1 MGRRGGRA
9 VCACVRRVTCCFAP
23 LSSALGAR
31 CVTHCA
37 AGTATSPG
45 RRRQQQP
52 QQQPQQRPRRRR
64 RGPRAPGRTPAPRR
78 AARRQDRGGGARL
91 RLGPARGPGSAQ
103 RAPAAAREP
112 GAGGARR
119 QRRPPRPERGARA
132 SAPSPAPADASGAAG
147 GGSRAPCAP
156 SPRPSAPAMASPPLL
171 GPPNLNNNNNNNHG
185 VRKCGYLR
193 KQKHG
198 HKRFFVLRGPAA
210 GGDEAGAGAGGGAAP
225 QPPRLEYYES
235 EKKWRSKAGAPKR
248 VIALDCCL
256 NINKRADAKHKY
268 LIALYTRDEYFA
280 VAAENE
286 QEQEGWYRALTDL
299 VSEGR
304 ADALPSA
311 ASCSASLPGALGGS
325 AGADDSYGLG
335 APAAYREVWQ
345 VTLKPKGLGQSKN
358 LTGVYRL
365 CLSARTV
372 GFVKLN
378 CEQPSVTLQLMNIR
392 RCGHSDSFFFIEVGR
407 SAVTGPGELWMQAD
421 DSVVAQN
428 IHETI
433 LEAMKA
439 LKELFEFRPRSKS
452 QSSGS
457 SATHPI
463 SVPGARRHHHLV
475 NLPPSQTGLVRRS
488 RTDSLAATPPAA
500 KCSSC
505 RVRTASEGDGGAAA
519 GGGAAGG
526 RPVSAA
532 GSPLSPGPVRAP
544 LSRSHTLSGGCGGG
558 RAGKVMLAPAG
569 GALQHSR
576 SMSMPVAHSPPA
588 ATSPGSLS
596 SSSGHGSGSYPPP
609 PGAHPHL
616 QHPLHHPVSQRPSSG
631 SASAS
636 GSPSDPGFMS
646 LDEYGSSPGDLRA
659 FCSHRS
665 NTPESI
671 AETPPA
677 RDCGAGELCGYMTMD
692 RPLGHGGRPYR
703 RVSGD
708 GAQDLDR
715 GLRKRTYSLTTPAR
729 QRPAPQ
735 PSSASL
741 DEYTLMR
748 ATFSGSTGRL
758 CPSCPAPSPHAA
770 YHPYPEDYGDVEIGP
785 RGRSGG
791 HLGADDGYVP
801 MTPGAALAGG
811 GSRSDDYVP
820 MSPTSVSAP
829 KQILQPRAAAAP
841 PAGALVPLPPSAGG
855 RAFPGA
861 AGSYKASSPAESSPE
876 DSGYM
881 RMWCGARLSAEST
894 DGKLLPNGDYLN
906 MSPSDAGPAGTPP
919 DFFSAALHG
928 GGGDALKGFP
938 GYCYSSLPRSYRAPH
953 SCNADSDQYVLM
965 SSPVGRILE
974 EERLEPGAGPLNPP
988 AGGQPQPHHHAP
1000 VPSAG
1005 RPSSSG
1011 RPEGFLSQRCR
1022 AVRPTRLFLEGL
1034 QALPSMQEYPLP
1046 PEPKSP
1052 GEYINIDFG
1061 DAGVRLSPPAPPL
1074 LASAASSSS
1083 LLSASSPASSLGS
1096 GTPGTSSDS
1105 RQRSPLSDY
1114 MNLDFSSPKSPRPA
1128 AQSRDPVGSLDALLS
1143 PECPLPFPPLPP
1155 RPSAPRAPLQPPAP
1169 PPPPPPPGELY
1180 RRPPA
1185 AATQA
1190 ASPSSSE
1197 TGDTGDYTEMA
1208 FGVAAT
1214 PPQPIAAPPKPEG
1227 ARVTSPTSGGVKR
1240 LSLMD
1245 QVSGVEAFLQ
1255 AGQPPDPHRGAKVIR
1270 ADPQGGRRRHSSE
1283 TFSSTT
1289 TVTPVSPSFAHNP
1302 KRHNSASVENV
1313 SLRKSSEGGCGVV
1326 LGGAEDPPTSPR
1338 QVQPQ
1343 HAPWG
1348 RPWTPSQPAGLVGCP
1363 GGGSSPMRRETS
1375 AGFQNGLNYIAIDVR
1390 DEQPLQP
1397 ADRSAWGRTRSL
1409 GGLISAAGGG
1419 ASGGLCGASPSAL
1432 PPANAY
1438 ASIDFL
1444 AQHLKEA
1451 TVVKG
1456 EVWALVGDGAR
1467 ETPCVWHG
1475 DLEPRGWPGSRWAV
1489 PGTLPKAGLSGGLEA
1504 RAGTPARDR
1513 RVSVRTTPG
1522 RAALLRMPSTRA
1534 AAQVVVLVP
1543 SVSREAAGVRP
1554 ASAPFPDTILA
1565 EQGSASEQSLRG
1577 GARPVALTGPAEAAT
1592 SSSGRAQVPRVAAPL
1607 SVHTGSWQWFSSWSP
1622 RLPPGPA
1629 SLGQGQRQGWA
1640 SPEVPARVWPG
1651 GVAAGPGGPGSPPP
1665 SRTCVG

>member
-1 MGRRGGRA
+1 
-9 VCACVRRVTCCFAP
+9 
-23 LSSALGAR
+23 
-31 CVTHCA
+31 
-37 AGTATSPG
+37 
-45 RRRQQQP
+45 
-52 QQQPQQRPRRRR
+52 
-64 RGPRAPGRTPAPRR
+64 
-78 AARRQDRGGGARL
+78 
-91 RLGPARGPGSAQ
+91 
-103 RAPAAAREP
+103 
-112 GAGGARR
+112 
-119 QRRPPRPERGARA
+119 
-132 SAPSPAPADASGAAG
+132 
-147 GGSRAPCAP
+147 
-156 SPRPSAPAMASPPLL
+156 MASPPPLH
-171 GPPNLNNNNNNNHG
+171 GAPAAPASAAGGDGPNLNNNNNNNNHS

-198 HKRFFVLRGPAA
+198 HKRFFVLRGPGGGGAS
-210 GGDEAGAGAGGGAAP
+210 GSGDEAAASAGGGGPAPP

-248 VIALDCCL
+248 VISLDCCL

-268 LIALYTRDEYFA
+268 LIALYTKDEYFA

-304 ADALPSA
+304 AAGGAGGSGDSA
-311 ASCSASLPGALGGS
+311 IPAAGAAGIHAGGGSCSASLPGTLGGS
-325 AGADDSYGLG
+325 GGGSDDSSYGL
-335 APAAYREVWQ
+335 AASSAAAYREVWQ
-345 VTLKPKGLGQSKN
+345 VNLKPKGLGQSKN

-365 CLSARTV
+365 CLSARTI

-500 KCSSC
+500 KCNSC

-519 GGGAAGG
+519 GAAAGS
-526 RPVSAA
+526 RPVSVA
-532 GSPLSPGPVRAP
+532 GSPMSPGPVRTP
-544 LSRSHTLSGGCGGG
+544 LSRSHTLSAGCGN
-558 RAGKVMLAPAG
+558 RASKVLLAPAG

-576 SMSMPVAHSPPA
+576 SMSMPVAQSPPAA

-596 SSSGHGSGSYPPP
+596 SSSGHGSGSYPLPPP
-609 PGAHPHL
+609 PGPHPHL
-616 QHPLHHPVSQRPSSG
+616 PHPLHHHAAGQRPSSG

-646 LDEYGSSPGDLRA
+646 LDEYGSSPGDVRA

-677 RDCGAGELCGYMTMD
+677 KDGSGSGELYGYMTMD
-692 RPLGHGGRPYR
+692 RPLSHCGRPYR

-708 GAQDLDR
+708 GAAQDLDR

-729 QRPAPQ
+729 QRAVPQ

-748 ATFSGSTGRL
+748 ATFSGSSGRL
-758 CPSCPAPSPHAA
+758 CPTCPTSSPRGA
-770 YHPYPEDYGDVEIGP
+770 YNPYPEDYGDIEIGSQ
-785 RGRSGG
+785 RSSSSN
-791 HLGADDGYVP
+791 LGTDDGYMP
-801 MTPGAALAGG
+801 MTPGAALLGAAGS
-811 GSRSDDYVP
+811 GSGSCKSDDYMP

-829 KQILQPRAAAAP
+829 KQILHPRVAAAA
-841 PAGALVPLPPSAGG
+841 ALPPTGPAAPAPTSVAG
-855 RAFPGA
+855 RAFPVNRV
-861 AGSYKASSPAESSPE
+861 SYKASSPAESSPE

-881 RMWCGARLSAEST
+881 RMWCGSRLPPENTT
-894 DGKLLPNGDYLN
+894 DSKLLPNGDYLN
-906 MSPSDAGPAGTPP
+906 MSPSDAGTSGTTPP
-919 DFFSAALHG
+919 DFFTAALHG
-928 GGGDALKGFP
+928 ASGEMLRSMP
-938 GYCYSSLPRSYRAPH
+938 GYCYSSLPRSYKAPYT
-953 SCNADSDQYVLM
+953 CNGDNDQYVLM

-974 EERLEPGAGPLNPP
+974 EERPEPQATSVGTTHQANRVVAGVGGGSHAQPP
-988 AGGQPQPHHHAP
+988 HSA

-1005 RPSSSG
+1005 RQSGSGSGSG

-1022 AVRPTRLFLEGL
+1022 AVRPTRLSLEGL
-1034 QALPSMQEYPLP
+1034 QTLPSMHECPLP

-1061 DAGVRLSPPAPPL
+1061 EAGARLSPPAPPML

-1114 MNLDFSSPKSPRPA
+1114 MNLDFSSPKSPKA
-1128 AQSRDPVGSLDALLS
+1128 DDETQSGDPVGSLDALLS
-1143 PECPLPFPPLPP
+1143 PEASGYPPLPP
-1155 RPSAPRAPLQPPAP
+1155 RPAAPSSSSSQLQ

-1180 RRPPA
+1180 RLPPA
-1185 AATQA
+1185 PASQGPSAA
-1190 ASPSSSE
+1190 ASSSSSSE
-1197 TGDTGDYTEMA
+1197 TGDHGDYTEMA

-1214 PPQPIAAPPKPEG
+1214 PPQPIVAPAKPEG
-1227 ARVTSPTSGGVKR
+1227 ARVTSPTSGMKR

-1313 SLRKSSEGGCGVV
+1313 SLRKNSEGSGSGGV
-1326 LGGAEDPPTSPR
+1326 LGGGDEPPASPR
-1338 QVQPQ
+1338 QVQPPLPQ
-1343 HAPWG
+1343 QA
-1348 RPWTPSQPAGLVGCP
+1348 RPWTPSQPGGLVGCP
-1363 GGGSSPMRRETS
+1363 GGSGSPMRRETS

-1390 DEQPLQP
+1390 DEPGLLQSAQQHPHLHPHPQPG
-1397 ADRSAWGRTRSL
+1397 DKSTWGRTRSL
-1409 GGLISAAGGG
+1409 GGLISTVGASSTGGG
-1419 ASGGLCGASPSAL
+1419 VCGGPGPGAL
-1432 PPANAY
+1432 PSNAY

-1444 AQHLKEA
+1444 SHHLKEA
-1451 TVVKG
+1451 TIVKDIHDLSRKAPFSSCAEEASWPAAAPSTHSVSCSESLPLLDPLPSVTGATVVRVG
-1456 EVWALVGDGAR
+1456 QSHLVGQL
-1467 ETPCVWHG
+1467 CV
-1475 DLEPRGWPGSRWAV
+1475 AN
-1489 PGTLPKAGLSGGLEA
+1489 TSG
-1504 RAGTPARDR
+1504 
-1513 RVSVRTTPG
+1513 
-1522 RAALLRMPSTRA
+1522 
-1534 AAQVVVLVP
+1534 
-1543 SVSREAAGVRP
+1543 
-1554 ASAPFPDTILA
+1554 
-1565 EQGSASEQSLRG
+1565 
-1577 GARPVALTGPAEAAT
+1577 
-1592 SSSGRAQVPRVAAPL
+1592 
-1607 SVHTGSWQWFSSWSP
+1607 
-1622 RLPPGPA
+1622 
-1629 SLGQGQRQGWA
+1629 
-1640 SPEVPARVWPG
+1640 
-1651 GVAAGPGGPGSPPP
+1651 
-1665 SRTCVG
+1665 

>member
-1 MGRRGGRA
+1 
-9 VCACVRRVTCCFAP
+9 
-23 LSSALGAR
+23 
-31 CVTHCA
+31 
-37 AGTATSPG
+37 
-45 RRRQQQP
+45 
-52 QQQPQQRPRRRR
+52 
-64 RGPRAPGRTPAPRR
+64 
-78 AARRQDRGGGARL
+78 
-91 RLGPARGPGSAQ
+91 
-103 RAPAAAREP
+103 
-112 GAGGARR
+112 
-119 QRRPPRPERGARA
+119 
-132 SAPSPAPADASGAAG
+132 
-147 GGSRAPCAP
+147 
-156 SPRPSAPAMASPPLL
+156 MASPPEH
-171 GPPNLNNNNNNNHG
+171 GPPGPAGGDGPNLNNNNNNNNHS

-198 HKRFFVLRGPAA
+198 HKRFFVLRGPGA
-210 GGDEAGAGAGGGAAP
+210 GGDEAGAGGGPAP

-268 LIALYTRDEYFA
+268 LIALYTKDEYFA

-304 ADALPSA
+304 AGAGDAPPA
-311 ASCSASLPGALGGS
+311 AAATSGSCSASLPGALGGS
-325 AGADDSYGLG
+325 AGAAAADDSYGLV
-335 APAAYREVWQ
+335 APATAAYREVWQ
-345 VTLKPKGLGQSKN
+345 VNLKPKGLGQSKN

-365 CLSARTV
+365 CLSARTI

-378 CEQPSVTLQLMNIR
+378 CEQPSVTLQLMSIR

-500 KCSSC
+500 KCSAC

-519 GGGAAGG
+519 AAAAGAG
-526 RPVSAA
+526 AGAAA

-544 LSRSHTLSGGCGGG
+544 LSRSHTLSGG
-558 RAGKVMLAPAG
+558 RAGKAALAPAG
-569 GALQHSR
+569 GGLQHSR

-609 PGAHPHL
+609 PGPHPHL
-616 QHPLHHPVSQRPSSG
+616 QHPLHPQRPSSG

-646 LDEYGSSPGDLRA
+646 LDEYGSSPGDLRVY
-659 FCSHRS
+659 CGHRS

-677 RDCGAGELCGYMTMD
+677 RDGSAGELYGYMTME
-692 RPLGHGGRPYR
+692 RPLSHCGSRAYR

-708 GAQDLDR
+708 CAPDLDR

-729 QRPAPQ
+729 QRPVPQ

-748 ATFSGSTGRL
+748 ATFSGSSGRL
-758 CPSCPAPSPHAA
+758 CPSCPASSPKVA
-770 YHPYPEDYGDVEIGP
+770 YHPYPEDYGDIEIGSH
-785 RGRSGG
+785 RSSSSN
-791 HLGADDGYVP
+791 LGTDDGYVP
-801 MTPGAALAGG
+801 MTPGVALLGT
-811 GSRSDDYVP
+811 GSGSCKSDDYMP

-829 KQILQPRAAAAP
+829 KQILQPRP
-841 PAGALVPLPPSAGG
+841 VPATLPPPGAAVPTPASAAG
-855 RAFPGA
+855 RAFPGTT
-861 AGSYKASSPAESSPE
+861 GSYKTGSPAESSPE

-881 RMWCGARLSAEST
+881 RMWCGSKLSMESA
-894 DGKLLPNGDYLN
+894 DSKLLPNGDYLN
-906 MSPSDAGPAGTPP
+906 MSPSDAGTAGTPP
-919 DFFSAALHG
+919 DFFSAAGETLRCV
-928 GGGDALKGFP
+928 P
-938 GYCYSSLPRSYRAPH
+938 GYCYSSLPRSYKAPH
-953 SCNADSDQYVLM
+953 ACHGDSDQYVLM
-965 SSPVGRILE
+965 SSPVGRVLE
-974 EERLEPGAGPLNPP
+974 EEQLEPPPGPAQPASAFPAAAAGS
-988 AGGQPQPHHHAP
+988 GHPQPLHPA
-1000 VPSAG
+1000 VP
-1005 RPSSSG
+1005 SSG
-1011 RPEGFLSQRCR
+1011 RPSGGGGSRPDGFLAQRCR
-1022 AVRPTRLFLEGL
+1022 AVRPTRLSLEGL
-1034 QALPSMQEYPLP
+1034 PALPRMHEYPLP
-1046 PEPKSP
+1046 PEPRSP

-1061 DAGVRLSPPAPPL
+1061 EAGARLSPPAPPL

-1096 GTPGTSSDS
+1096 GTPGTSGDS

-1114 MNLDFSSPKSPRPA
+1114 MNLDFSSPKSPQPG
-1128 AQSRDPVGSLDALLS
+1128 AQGQDPVGSLDALLS
-1143 PECPLPFPPLPP
+1143 PEASVYPPLPP
-1155 RPSAPRAPLQPPAP
+1155 RPAAPSSALQP

-1180 RRPPA
+1180 RLPA
-1185 AATQA
+1185 APASQGPGA
-1190 ASPSSSE
+1190 ASSSSSD
-1197 TGDTGDYTEMA
+1197 TGDNGDYTEMA

-1214 PPQPIAAPPKPEG
+1214 PPQPIAAPPKPDG
-1227 ARVTSPTSGGVKR
+1227 ARVSSPVSGLKR

-1289 TVTPVSPSFAHNP
+1289 TVTPVSPSFAHTP

-1313 SLRKSSEGGCGVV
+1313 SLRKGSEGGGGGGSV
-1326 LGGAEDPPTSPR
+1326 LGGGDEPPSSPR
-1338 QVQPQ
+1338 QLPPPTPQ
-1343 HAPWG
+1343 QA
-1348 RPWTPSQPAGLVGCP
+1348 RAWTPAQPGSGLVGCP
-1363 GGGSSPMRRETS
+1363 GGSSSPMRRETS

-1390 DEQPLQP
+1390 DEPGLSPPLQQHP
-1397 ADRSAWGRTRSL
+1397 HVQTGDRSAWGRTRSL
-1409 GGLISAAGGG
+1409 GGLISAVGAGSPAGVCGG
-1419 ASGGLCGASPSAL
+1419 PGPGAL
-1432 PPANAY
+1432 PAANAY

-1444 AQHLKEA
+1444 THHLKEA

-1456 EVWALVGDGAR
+1456 PQRLCHPHS
-1467 ETPCVWHG
+1467 TPP
-1475 DLEPRGWPGSRWAV
+1475 L
-1489 PGTLPKAGLSGGLEA
+1489 
-1504 RAGTPARDR
+1504 
-1513 RVSVRTTPG
+1513 RVRNSC
-1522 RAALLRMPSTRA
+1522 
-1534 AAQVVVLVP
+1534 
-1543 SVSREAAGVRP
+1543 
-1554 ASAPFPDTILA
+1554 I
-1565 EQGSASEQSLRG
+1565 
-1577 GARPVALTGPAEAAT
+1577 
-1592 SSSGRAQVPRVAAPL
+1592 
-1607 SVHTGSWQWFSSWSP
+1607 
-1622 RLPPGPA
+1622 
-1629 SLGQGQRQGWA
+1629 
-1640 SPEVPARVWPG
+1640 
-1651 GVAAGPGGPGSPPP
+1651 
-1665 SRTCVG
+1665 

>member
-1 MGRRGGRA
+1 
-9 VCACVRRVTCCFAP
+9 
-23 LSSALGAR
+23 
-31 CVTHCA
+31 
-37 AGTATSPG
+37 
-45 RRRQQQP
+45 
-52 QQQPQQRPRRRR
+52 
-64 RGPRAPGRTPAPRR
+64 
-78 AARRQDRGGGARL
+78 
-91 RLGPARGPGSAQ
+91 
-103 RAPAAAREP
+103 
-112 GAGGARR
+112 
-119 QRRPPRPERGARA
+119 
-132 SAPSPAPADASGAAG
+132 
-147 GGSRAPCAP
+147 
-156 SPRPSAPAMASPPLL
+156 MASPPRH
-171 GPPNLNNNNNNNHG
+171 GPPGPASGDGPNLNNNNNNNNHS

-198 HKRFFVLRGPAA
+198 HKRFFVLRGPGT
-210 GGDEAGAGAGGGAAP
+210 GGDEATAGGGSAP

-268 LIALYTRDEYFA
+268 LIALYTKDEYFA

-304 ADALPSA
+304 AAAGDAPPAAAPA

-325 AGADDSYGLG
+325 AGAAGAEDSYGLV
-335 APAAYREVWQ
+335 APATAAYREVWQ
-345 VTLKPKGLGQSKN
+345 VNLKPKGLGQSKN

-365 CLSARTV
+365 CLSARTI

-519 GGGAAGG
+519 GAAAAGA
-526 RPVSAA
+526 RPVSVA

-544 LSRSHTLSGGCGGG
+544 LSRSHTLSGGCGGRG
-558 RAGKVMLAPAG
+558 SKVALLPAG

-609 PGAHPHL
+609 PGPHPPL
-616 QHPLHHPVSQRPSSG
+616 PHPLHHGPGQRPSSG

-671 AETPPA
+671 AETPPP
-677 RDCGAGELCGYMTMD
+677 RDGSGGGEFYGYMTMD
-692 RPLGHGGRPYR
+692 RPLSHCGRPYR

-708 GAQDLDR
+708 AAQDLDR

-729 QRPAPQ
+729 QRPVPQ

-748 ATFSGSTGRL
+748 ATFSGSAGRL
-758 CPSCPAPSPHAA
+758 CPSCPASSPKVA
-770 YHPYPEDYGDVEIGP
+770 YHPYPEDYGDIEIGSH
-785 RGRSGG
+785 RSSSSN
-791 HLGADDGYVP
+791 LGADDGYMP
-801 MTPGAALAGG
+801 MTPGAALAGS
-811 GSRSDDYVP
+811 GSGSCRSDDYMP
-820 MSPTSVSAP
+820 MSPASVSAP
-829 KQILQPRAAAAP
+829 KQILQPRAAAAAAAAAVP
-841 PAGALVPLPPSAGG
+841 PAGPAGPAPTSVAG
-855 RAFPGA
+855 RTFPASG
-861 AGSYKASSPAESSPE
+861 GGYKASSPAESSPE

-881 RMWCGARLSAEST
+881 RMWCGSKLSMEHA
-894 DGKLLPNGDYLN
+894 DGKLLLNGDYLN
-906 MSPSDAGPAGTPP
+906 VSPSDAVTTGTPP
-919 DFFSAALHG
+919 DFFSAALHAG
-928 GGGDALKGFP
+928 GEPLRGVP
-938 GYCYSSLPRSYRAPH
+938 GCCYSSLPRSYKAPYT
-953 SCNADSDQYVLM
+953 CGGDSDQYVLM

-974 EERLEPGAGPLNPP
+974 EERLEPQATPGPSQAASAFGAGPTQPP
-988 AGGQPQPHHHAP
+988 HPV
-1000 VPSAG
+1000 VPSPL
-1005 RPSSSG
+1005 RPSGG
-1011 RPEGFLSQRCR
+1011 RPEGFLGQRGR
-1022 AVRPTRLFLEGL
+1022 AVRPTRLSLEGL
-1034 QALPSMQEYPLP
+1034 PSLPSMHEYPLP

-1061 DAGVRLSPPAPPL
+1061 EPGARLSPPAPPL

-1114 MNLDFSSPKSPRPA
+1114 MNLDFSSPKSPKPGAR
-1128 AQSRDPVGSLDALLS
+1128 SGHPVGSLDALLS
-1143 PECPLPFPPLPP
+1143 PEASSPYPPLPP
-1155 RPSAPRAPLQPPAP
+1155 RPSASPSSSLQP

-1180 RRPPA
+1180 RLPPASA
-1185 AATQA
+1185 AATVQGPGA
-1190 ASPSSSE
+1190 ASSSD
-1197 TGDTGDYTEMA
+1197 TGDNGDYTEMA

-1214 PPQPIAAPPKPEG
+1214 PPQPIAAPAKPE
-1227 ARVTSPTSGGVKR
+1227 AVRVASPTSGVKR
-1240 LSLMD
+1240 LSLME

-1255 AGQPPDPHRGAKVIR
+1255 ASQPPDPHRGAKVIR

-1313 SLRKSSEGGCGVV
+1313 SLRKSSEGGVGGVP
-1326 LGGAEDPPTSPR
+1326 GGGDEPPTSPR
-1338 QVQPQ
+1338 QLQPALP
-1343 HAPWG
+1343 APPLAPQG
-1348 RPWTPSQPAGLVGCP
+1348 RPWTPGQPGGLVGCP
-1363 GGGSSPMRRETS
+1363 GSGGSPMRRESS

-1390 DEQPLQP
+1390 EEPGPPPQPQP
-1397 ADRSAWGRTRSL
+1397 QPQSPLPQPGEKNSWGRTRSL
-1409 GGLISAAGGG
+1409 GGLISAVGVGSTGGG
-1419 ASGGLCGASPSAL
+1419 CGGPGPGAL
-1432 PPANAY
+1432 PPANTY

-1444 AQHLKEA
+1444 SHHLKEA
-1451 TVVKG
+1451 TVVK
-1456 EVWALVGDGAR
+1456 E
-1467 ETPCVWHG
+1467 
-1475 DLEPRGWPGSRWAV
+1475 
-1489 PGTLPKAGLSGGLEA
+1489 
-1504 RAGTPARDR
+1504 
-1513 RVSVRTTPG
+1513 
-1522 RAALLRMPSTRA
+1522 
-1534 AAQVVVLVP
+1534 
-1543 SVSREAAGVRP
+1543 
-1554 ASAPFPDTILA
+1554 
-1565 EQGSASEQSLRG
+1565 
-1577 GARPVALTGPAEAAT
+1577 
-1592 SSSGRAQVPRVAAPL
+1592 
-1607 SVHTGSWQWFSSWSP
+1607 
-1622 RLPPGPA
+1622 
-1629 SLGQGQRQGWA
+1629 
-1640 SPEVPARVWPG
+1640 
-1651 GVAAGPGGPGSPPP
+1651 
-1665 SRTCVG
+1665 

>member
-1 MGRRGGRA
+1 
-9 VCACVRRVTCCFAP
+9 
-23 LSSALGAR
+23 
-31 CVTHCA
+31 
-37 AGTATSPG
+37 
-45 RRRQQQP
+45 
-52 QQQPQQRPRRRR
+52 
-64 RGPRAPGRTPAPRR
+64 
-78 AARRQDRGGGARL
+78 
-91 RLGPARGPGSAQ
+91 
-103 RAPAAAREP
+103 
-112 GAGGARR
+112 
-119 QRRPPRPERGARA
+119 
-132 SAPSPAPADASGAAG
+132 
-147 GGSRAPCAP
+147 
-156 SPRPSAPAMASPPLL
+156 MASPPLH
-171 GPPNLNNNNNNNHG
+171 GPPGPASGDGPNLNNNNNNNHG

-198 HKRFFVLRGPAA
+198 HKRFFVLRGPGA
-210 GGDEAGAGAGGGAAP
+210 GSDEATATAGGGSAP

-268 LIALYTRDEYFA
+268 LIALYTKDEYFA

-304 ADALPSA
+304 AGAGDAPSNA
-311 ASCSASLPGALGGS
+311 AATSGSCSASLPGALGGS
-325 AGADDSYGLG
+325 AGAAGADDSYGLVSP
-335 APAAYREVWQ
+335 ATAAYREVWQ
-345 VTLKPKGLGQSKN
+345 VNLKPKGLGQSKN

-365 CLSARTV
+365 CLSARTI

-500 KCSSC
+500 KCNSC

-519 GGGAAGG
+519 GTGAAGG
-526 RPVSAA
+526 RPVSVA

-544 LSRSHTLSGGCGGG
+544 LSRSHTLSGGCGGRG
-558 RAGKVMLAPAG
+558 SKVTLAPAG

-576 SMSMPVAHSPPA
+576 SMSMPVAHSPPT

-609 PGAHPHL
+609 PGPHPHL
-616 QHPLHHPVSQRPSSG
+616 PHPLHHPPGQRPSSG

-677 RDCGAGELCGYMTMD
+677 RDGGGGELYGYMTMD
-692 RPLGHGGRPYR
+692 RPLSHCGRPYR

-708 GAQDLDR
+708 GVQDLDR

-729 QRPAPQ
+729 QRPVPQ

-748 ATFSGSTGRL
+748 ATFSGSSGRL
-758 CPSCPAPSPHAA
+758 CPSCPASSPKVT
-770 YHPYPEDYGDVEIGP
+770 YHPYPEDYGDIEIGSH
-785 RGRSGG
+785 RSSSSN
-791 HLGADDGYVP
+791 LGADDGYMP
-801 MTPGAALAGG
+801 MTPGVALMGSGG
-811 GSRSDDYVP
+811 GSCKSDDYMP

-829 KQILQPRAAAAP
+829 KQILQPRAATAALP
-841 PAGALVPLPPSAGG
+841 PAGAAAPAPAAAASRTFAGTG
-855 RAFPGA
+855 G
-861 AGSYKASSPAESSPE
+861 GYKTSSPAESSPE

-881 RMWCGARLSAEST
+881 RMWCGSKLSMENADS
-894 DGKLLPNGDYLN
+894 KLLPNGDYLN
-906 MSPSDAGPAGTPP
+906 MSPSDVGTSGTPP
-919 DFFSAALHG
+919 DFFSAALHAG
-928 GGGDALKGFP
+928 GEMLKGVP
-938 GYCYSSLPRSYRAPH
+938 GYCYSSLPRSYKAPYT
-953 SCNADSDQYVLM
+953 CGGGNDQYVLM
-965 SSPVGRILE
+965 SAPVGRILE
-974 EERLEPGAGPLNPP
+974 EERLEPQATLGTTPSASAFGV
-988 AGGQPQPHHHAP
+988 GGGGHTQPHHP
-1000 VPSAG
+1000 VPSPV
-1005 RPSSSG
+1005 RPSGSG

-1022 AVRPTRLFLEGL
+1022 AVRPTRLSLEGL
-1034 QALPSMQEYPLP
+1034 QTLPSMHEYPLP

-1061 DAGVRLSPPAPPL
+1061 EAGARLSPPAPPL
-1074 LASAASSSS
+1074 LASAASSCS
-1083 LLSASSPASSLGS
+1083 LLSAGSPASSLGS

-1114 MNLDFSSPKSPRPA
+1114 MNLDFSSPKSPKPGT
-1128 AQSRDPVGSLDALLS
+1128 QSGDPVGSLDALLS
-1143 PECPLPFPPLPP
+1143 PEASSPYPPLPP
-1155 RPSAPRAPLQPPAP
+1155 RPPVSPASLQQ

-1180 RRPPA
+1180 RLPPA
-1185 AATQA
+1185 SAVATTQGPGA
-1190 ASPSSSE
+1190 ASSLSSE
-1197 TGDTGDYTEMA
+1197 NGDNGDYTEMA

-1227 ARVTSPTSGGVKR
+1227 ARVTSPTSGVKR

-1255 AGQPPDPHRGAKVIR
+1255 ASQPPDPHRGAKVIR

-1313 SLRKSSEGGCGVV
+1313 SLRKSSEGSGSV
-1326 LGGAEDPPTSPR
+1326 LSGGPGGGEEAPTSPR
-1338 QVQPQ
+1338 QLQLSLPVPPLPPQARPRAPAQP
-1343 HAPWG
+1343 G
-1348 RPWTPSQPAGLVGCP
+1348 GLVGCP
-1363 GGGSSPMRRETS
+1363 GGSGSPMRRETS

-1390 DEQPLQP
+1390 DEPGLTQPQP
-1397 ADRSAWGRTRSL
+1397 QPGDKSSWGRTRSL
-1409 GGLISAAGGG
+1409 GGLISTVGGG
-1419 ASGGLCGASPSAL
+1419 GSGGCGGPGPGALPSAST
-1432 PPANAY
+1432 Y

-1444 AQHLKEA
+1444 SHHLKEA
-1451 TVVKG
+1451 TIVKDIHDLSRK
-1456 EVWALVGDGAR
+1456 APFTSCAR
-1467 ETPCVWHG
+1467 EA
-1475 DLEPRGWPGSRWAV
+1475 S
-1489 PGTLPKAGLSGGLEA
+1489 LP
-1504 RAGTPARDR
+1504 PAPP
-1513 RVSVRTTPG
+1513 S
-1522 RAALLRMPSTRA
+1522 AQSAACCSENALLSAPLPSA
-1534 AAQVVVLVP
+1534 
-1543 SVSREAAGVRP
+1543 SVAGVGGGERP
-1554 ASAPFPDTILA
+1554 HLA
-1565 EQGSASEQSLRG
+1565 GQLC
-1577 GARPVALTGPAEAAT
+1577 VT
-1592 SSSGRAQVPRVAAPL
+1592 SPSG
-1607 SVHTGSWQWFSSWSP
+1607 
-1622 RLPPGPA
+1622 
-1629 SLGQGQRQGWA
+1629 
-1640 SPEVPARVWPG
+1640 
-1651 GVAAGPGGPGSPPP
+1651 
-1665 SRTCVG
+1665 